1 MTITPNDDDLATIA
15 DAICGCSTKA
25 QHLQD
30 IERLKALRHAAMIE
44 GAKIALE
51 AAVKWAEDDAQL
63 CDCHAH
69 SEDECCC
76 GAWCE
81 WKTVPM
87 HRVVESIRDLD
98 PEQIIKE
105 ATDAE

>member
-1 MTITPNDDDLATIA
+1 MTITPNDDELVEVAN
-15 DAICGCSTKA
+15 AICGCATKA
-25 QHLQD
+25 QHRRD
-30 IERLKALRHAAMIE
+30 VDMLKALRHAAMIE
-44 GAKIALE
+44 GARLALG
-51 AAVKWAEDDAQL
+51 AAAKWAKDDAQL

-87 HRVVESIRDLD
+87 HRVVESIRALS
-98 PEQIIKE
+98 PETIIKE
-105 ATDAE
+105 ATDV